1 MLQTVL
7 TGTTTLAAQIDAL
20 RQQLR
25 TLAMAYPSVATYT
38 TLGRIGDFG
47 KALDAELSKAQAP
60 LMVNAHVQGCEC
72 TCFVALGPVDGR
84 SGIYSEPTLT
94 NMQQGIK
101 FKHAA
106 ASGNAPTYVT
116 APIPVADYVRTSM
129 TLPPDPSVY
138 SYTINNTYA
147 ASGVQGIWVIP
158 YLSGNPNYLAQM
170 PQITAWTQPHLS
182 EDY

>member
-1 MLQTVL
+1 MFQTVL
-7 TGTTTLAAQIDAL
+7 IGTTTLAAQIDAL

-25 TLAMAYPSVATYT
+25 SLAIAYPSVATYT
-38 TLGRIGDFG
+38 TLGRIGSFG
-47 KALDAELSKAQAP
+47 KAVTSELSKAQAP
-60 LMVNAHVQGCEC
+60 LFTNVHVQGCQC

-84 SGIYSEPTLT
+84 SGIYSQPSLT
-94 NMQQGIK
+94 DLQQGIK

-106 ASGNAPTYVT
+106 ASGDAPTYVT
-116 APIPVADYVRTSM
+116 APIPVADYVRTSL

-138 SYTINNTYA
+138 SYTLNNTYG

-158 YLSGNPNYLAQM
+158 YLAGNANYLAQM